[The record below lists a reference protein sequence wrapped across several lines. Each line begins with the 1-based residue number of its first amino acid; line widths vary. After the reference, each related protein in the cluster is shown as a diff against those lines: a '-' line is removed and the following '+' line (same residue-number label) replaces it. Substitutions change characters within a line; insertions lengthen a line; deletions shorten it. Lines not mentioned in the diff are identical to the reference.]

1 MHALA
6 PSLNLASMA
15 KALCNLILF
24 QQKQAGTLTVMVD
37 CCDSPAEL
45 AKHLLNVFQAA
56 DKLQALLEQLF
67 AQLTAQALR
76 EQVDTVVVHV
86 LRRLSLHGED
96 FLRLIIEPVLQLKN
110 KSVKKKV
117 GLLWK
122 QLREQ
127 MDTLPAELKLVCQVL
142 AQQPGSLQLVCGYFF
157 LRFFNPFLVQY
168 GEEAIQIAK
177 QIQAISNGSGKTK
190 RAKQI
195 PSLFRFR
202 GGLSLSRVEQSQE
215 SLEESVGYCSQLLE
229 QHKQTTLRRVV
240 SDTTVSPRT
249 ADMIMKPVKSKSFRH
264 RSRRFPLPLW

>member
-1 MHALA
+1 
-6 PSLNLASMA
+6 MA

-24 QQKQAGTLTVMVD
+24 QQKQAGTLSVMVD
-37 CCDSPAEL
+37 CCDSAAEL

-56 DKLQALLEQLF
+56 DKLEPLLEQLF

-86 LRRLSLHGED
+86 LRRLSLQGED
-96 FLRLIIEPVLQLKN
+96 FLRLVIEPVLQLKN

-117 GLLWK
+117 SLLWK

-142 AQQPGSLQLVCGYFF
+142 AKQPGSLQLVCGYFF

-168 GEEAIQIAK
+168 GDEAIQIAK
-177 QIQAISNGSGKTK
+177 LIQAISNGTGKTK

-195 PSLFRFR
+195 PSLFRFQGR
-202 GGLSLSRVEQSQE
+202 LSLARVELSQE
-215 SLEESVGYCSQLLE
+215 SLDYCSQLLE

-240 SDTTVSPRT
+240 SDTTVSPRA
-249 ADMIMKPVKSKSFRH
+249 ADMIVKPVKSKSFRH